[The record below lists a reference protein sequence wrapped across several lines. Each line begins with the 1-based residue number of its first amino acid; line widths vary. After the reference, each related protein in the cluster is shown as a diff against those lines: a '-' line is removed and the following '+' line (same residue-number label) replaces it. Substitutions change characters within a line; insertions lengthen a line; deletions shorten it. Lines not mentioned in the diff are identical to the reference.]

1 MRVLYKITN
10 VSIGTTGKFSSIY
23 QVANYDHLV
32 AKIINEAP
40 DGVEGSTCA
49 ITSERQAYCVYRELY
64 AHYKMGSLNSWFYD
78 HQNRRYC
85 LMINKASGKML
96 DSCFKGGM
104 SYNEYDALLKASHNA
119 LDNFHKKTGLIYGDT
134 RCGHIIYDENDS
146 TAKLVEFGYSRCAGF
161 WEQYGERI
169 FLSLDAF
176 KPMRTRDQELFNDP
190 RERYFNKYVFY
201 EQVMSI
207 AHIAFYCIIKSSE
220 LLILSLLRPMLPLVY
235 LGVSVA
241 YKKLDDPDVS
251 ENKTILISCIIA
263 IIASSFFYAHF
274 TGVLLYFL
282 SKTLSD
288 KLVLESLSALS
299 TSQLAL
305 FVFPFF
311 TFQATFHVFNIFQM
325 VKTCYGLAEEL
336 FDSFLMPKSFIHKK
350 AEFFVGKPLDQADI
364 DLTDIPAHAS
374 IYTAAPAAS
383 MRSHAGRKS
392 SR

>member
-1 MRVLYKITN
+1 MLYKITN

-23 QVANYDHLV
+23 QVANYEHLV

-85 LMINKASGKML
+85 LMINKDSGKTL
-96 DSCFKGGM
+96 DSCFKRDM
-104 SYNEYDALLKASHNA
+104 SYDEYYALLKASHNA
-119 LDNFHKKTGLIYGDT
+119 LDDFHKKTGLIHGDT

-176 KPMRTRDQELFNDP
+176 KPMRTTAQKLFNDP
-190 RERYFNKYVFY
+190 RERHFNKYVFY
-201 EQVMSI
+201 SI
-207 AHIAFYCIIKSSE
+207 AHIAFYCIIKSSSLSSE
-220 LLILSLLRPMLPLVY
+220 LLILSLLMPMLPLVY

-241 YKKLDDPDVS
+241 YKKLDDPYDS

-263 IIASSFFYAHF
+263 SSFLYAHF
-274 TGVLLYFL
+274 TGALLYFL

-288 KLVLESLSALS
+288 KVVLESLSALS

-305 FVFPFF
+305 FIFPFF
-311 TFQATFHVFNIFQM
+311 TFQATFHACNIFQM
-325 VKTCYGLAEEL
+325 LKTCYGLAEEL

-392 SR
+392 SSTRP